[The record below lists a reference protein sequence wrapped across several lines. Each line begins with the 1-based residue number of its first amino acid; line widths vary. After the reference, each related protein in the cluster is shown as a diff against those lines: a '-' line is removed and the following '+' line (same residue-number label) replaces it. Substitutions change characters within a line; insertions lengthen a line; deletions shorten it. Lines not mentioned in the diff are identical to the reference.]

1 MSICKNALLK
11 LHQPMILQ
19 NFVSCKHLAK
29 LFMIMIVV
37 YNDFLKISSRVYLGE
52 YQTIVSVKLACKTL
66 WLLLE
71 DNIIV

>member
-1 MSICKNALLK
+1 MYISSQCLLMHEYCENALLK

-37 YNDFLKISSRVYLGE
+37 YNDFL
-52 YQTIVSVKLACKTL
+52 QNHPKLT
-66 WLLLE
+66 
-71 DNIIV
+71 